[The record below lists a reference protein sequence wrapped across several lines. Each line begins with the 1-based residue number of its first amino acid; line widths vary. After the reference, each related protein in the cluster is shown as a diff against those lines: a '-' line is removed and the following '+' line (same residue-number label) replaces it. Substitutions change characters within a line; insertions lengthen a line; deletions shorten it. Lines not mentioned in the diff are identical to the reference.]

1 MIVRYMGGIGNQ
13 MWHYAFGRGVS
24 EARQEPLMFTRDF
37 FKLGK
42 ADGLLRSFTY
52 CMDAW
57 NIPEF
62 RVAREVHN
70 PIIHEEK
77 FGVFQ
82 PSVYDAPPGASF
94 VGPWQSE
101 KYFLNVESKIREEF
115 ALREPPCEESFRVA
129 EEIAQAGK
137 GSMFIHVRRGDYLYG
152 PNPAFHGAPSLMY
165 YQKAMDLVLEHYNGS
180 RVFIFSDDPAWCR
193 EKFFWSNCRVVD
205 HNPPSSED
213 GKTQGREH
221 EDIWLMSLCHNA
233 AIANSS
239 FSWWGAWLGYT
250 KKDRL
255 VFAPQ
260 RWLGPNNPQEPGPD
274 LIPERWIKLE
284 N

>member
-13 MWHYAFGRGVS
+13 MFHYAFGRGVA
-24 EARQEPLMFTRDF
+24 EQRQEPLMFTRDF
-37 FKLGK
+37 FKLGT

-57 NIPEF
+57 NIPQF
-62 RVAREVHN
+62 REALEVHP
-70 PIIHEEK
+70 PIVGEDR
-77 FGVFQ
+77 FGYFK
-82 PSVYDAPPGASF
+82 PEVYTAPTGSSY

-101 KYFLNVESKIREEF
+101 KYFLNMENKIREEF
-115 ALREPPCEESFRVA
+115 VLRNPPCDESFRVA
-129 EEIAQAGK
+129 EEITRAGK
-137 GSMFIHVRRGDYLYG
+137 SSMFLHVRRGDYLYG
-152 PNPAFHGAPSLMY
+152 SNPEFHGSPSFNY
-165 YQKAMDLVLEHYNGS
+165 YRHALAQARGSFSDLK
-180 RVFIFSDDPAWCR
+180 VFIFSDDPLWCHQNFPI
-193 EKFFWSNCRVVD
+193 ECTVVQ

-239 FSWWGAWLGYT
+239 FSWWGAWLGDI

-255 VFAPQ
+255 VFAPK
-260 RWLGPNNPQEPGPD
+260 RWLGVGNPQEPGPD
-274 LIPERWIKLE
+274 LIPTRWTKLE